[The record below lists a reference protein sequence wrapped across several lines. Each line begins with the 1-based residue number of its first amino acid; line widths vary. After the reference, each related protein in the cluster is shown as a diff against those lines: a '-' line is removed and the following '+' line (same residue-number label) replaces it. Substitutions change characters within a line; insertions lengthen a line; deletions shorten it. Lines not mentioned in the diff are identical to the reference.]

1 MAPLWLLRHNR
12 LLAFRAFSCPQHG
25 QELWLWHRVMLQ
37 LQALAEDARS
47 QAKGLSEGSA
57 ARAGLSQLADMVSTL
72 RAFAFAAAARAQHGC
87 LHI

>member
-1 MAPLWLLRHNR
+1 
-12 LLAFRAFSCPQHG
+12 
-25 QELWLWHRVMLQ
+25 MLQ

-47 QAKGLSEGSA
+47 QAKGVSEGSA